1 MSLQNLITD
10 AGRSGKIDSPALLY
24 ALTPQTLILGTDS
37 AAMHIHD
44 LRSGSGSLSS
54 RPVSTHHPH
63 DDYISSITPLPASE
77 ASTSGLPKQWVSTG
91 GTTLAVTD
99 IRRGVLVKSDDQEE
113 ELLSSCLV
121 TDLPKKGSSVGSKVL
136 VGAGNGIVT
145 LWEKGVW
152 DDQDE
157 RITVDSA
164 RRGGDSLDVIV
175 NVPDSIGRHLVA
187 VGLGGG
193 SIRIVKLGMNK
204 VIADVR
210 HDEVEGVVALGFE
223 AEGRMISGGGQ
234 IVKVWQEEM
243 DAVEKDEDDGND
255 TLDKR
260 QRESSDERSDD
271 ESEEDSSDE
280 EVEQR
285 SRKKKRKRNK
295 GKAAGKANGIS
306 FRDLD

>member
-1 MSLQNLITD
+1 M
-10 AGRSGKIDSPALLY
+10 
-24 ALTPQTLILGTDS
+24 
-37 AAMHIHD
+37 
-44 LRSGSGSLSS
+44 
-54 RPVSTHHPH
+54 STHHPH
-63 DDYISSITPLPASE
+63 DDYMSSITPLPPSE

-99 IRRGVLVKSDDQEE
+99 VRRGVLVKSDDQEE
-113 ELLSSCLV
+113 ELLCSCLV
-121 TDLPKKGSSVGSKVL
+121 SGLPKKGSSVGSKVL
-136 VGAGNGIVT
+136 VGGDSGIIT

-175 NVPDSIGRHLVA
+175 NVPDSIARLHVV

-193 SIRIVKLGMNK
+193 SIRVVKLGMNK
-204 VIADVR
+204 VIADIK

-243 DAVEKDEDDGND
+243 NAVGEEEEDNEDDAAM
-255 TLDKR
+255 DKR
-260 QRESSDERSDD
+260 PRDSDD
-271 ESEEDSSDE
+271 DDSDGMSEEDSSDE
-280 EVEQR
+280 EIKR
-285 SRKKKRKRNK
+285 RPKKKKRK
-295 GKAAGKANGIS
+295 GKSAGKSNGIS
-306 FRDLD
+306 FRNLD

>member
-1 MSLQNLITD
+1 MI
-10 AGRSGKIDSPALLY
+10 GRSEQIDGPALLY

-37 AAMHIHD
+37 AAMHIYD
-44 LRSGSGSLSS
+44 LRSGSGGLSR

-63 DDYISSITPLPASE
+63 DDYMSSITPLPASE
-77 ASTSGLPKQWVSTG
+77 ASTSGFPKQWVSTG

-99 IRRGVLVKSDDQEE
+99 VRRGVLVKSDDQEE
-113 ELLSSCLV
+113 ELLCSCLV
-121 TDLPKKGSSVGSKVL
+121 SGLPKKGSSVGSKVL
-136 VGAGNGIVT
+136 VGGDSGIIT

-175 NVPDSIGRHLVA
+175 NVPDSIARHLVA

-193 SIRIVKLGMNK
+193 SIRMVKLGMNK
-204 VIADVR
+204 VIADIK

-243 DAVEKDEDDGND
+243 NAVGRDDNDEDDAAM
-255 TLDKR
+255 DKR
-260 QRESSDERSDD
+260 TRESDD
-271 ESEEDSSDE
+271 DSGDMSEEDSSDE
-280 EVEQR
+280 EIKQR
-285 SRKKKRKRNK
+285 PKKKKKRK
-295 GKAAGKANGIS
+295 GKSVGKANGIS
-306 FRDLD
+306 FRNLD